1 MDFISWAQIALIC
14 FLGAISPGPSLAMV
28 VSNTVSRGKLYGSIT
43 GIFHAFG
50 IVIWAMLTV
59 VGISAV
65 VLSSKSVMTVSQVI
79 GACLILYVGY
89 RTYKTNPKTQSE
101 KTADSGSF
109 QTNLGK
115 AALEGFVISLMNP
128 KIALFFLARI
138 PSFLSILLPRPP
150 KRPIPSFLSIL
161 LPMPPDASR
170 RHPNGPFPHFRL
182 WHCQAGL
189 GLVNFCKMHDFLC
202 LDKKYFMCGNVRG
215 RGTT

>member
-101 KTADSGSF
+101 KTADSGLS
-109 QTNLGK
+109 QTNLSK

-128 KIALFFLARI
+128 KIALFFLAIFSHFVDTNSNWVEICIMGLTAGIIDGVWYTAVAIAVGNAKVI
-138 PSFLSILLPRPP
+138 PVIEGNSSAILKISGILLTL
-150 KRPIPSFLSIL
+150 IALYLLISSIISL
-161 LPMPPDASR
+161 
-170 RHPNGPFPHFRL
+170 F
-182 WHCQAGL
+182 
-189 GLVNFCKMHDFLC
+189 
-202 LDKKYFMCGNVRG
+202 
-215 RGTT
+215 

>member
-65 VLSSKSVMTVSQVI
+65 VLSSKSVMTTSQVI

-101 KTADSGSF
+101 KTADSGLS
-109 QTNLGK
+109 QTNLSK

-128 KIALFFLARI
+128 KIALFFLAIFSHFVDTNSNWVEICIMGLTAGIIDGVWYTAVAIAVGNAKVI
-138 PSFLSILLPRPP
+138 PVIEGNSSAILKISGILLTL
-150 KRPIPSFLSIL
+150 IALYLLISSITSL
-161 LPMPPDASR
+161 
-170 RHPNGPFPHFRL
+170 F
-182 WHCQAGL
+182 
-189 GLVNFCKMHDFLC
+189 
-202 LDKKYFMCGNVRG
+202 
-215 RGTT
+215 

>member
-59 VGISAV
+59 VGISPV

-101 KTADSGSF
+101 KTADSSSS

-128 KIALFFLARI
+128 KIALFFLAIFSHFVDTNSSWAEICITGLTAGIIDGVWYTAVAIAVGNAKVI
-138 PSFLSILLPRPP
+138 PVIEGNSSAILKISGILLTL
-150 KRPIPSFLSIL
+150 IALYLLISSIISL
-161 LPMPPDASR
+161 
-170 RHPNGPFPHFRL
+170 F
-182 WHCQAGL
+182 
-189 GLVNFCKMHDFLC
+189 
-202 LDKKYFMCGNVRG
+202 
-215 RGTT
+215 

>member
-101 KTADSGSF
+101 KTTDSGSS

-128 KIALFFLARI
+128 KIALFFLAIFSHFVDTNSSWAEICIMGLTAGIIDGVWYTAVAIAVGNAKVI
-138 PSFLSILLPRPP
+138 PVIEGNSSAILKISGILLTL
-150 KRPIPSFLSIL
+150 IALYLLISSIISL
-161 LPMPPDASR
+161 
-170 RHPNGPFPHFRL
+170 F
-182 WHCQAGL
+182 
-189 GLVNFCKMHDFLC
+189 
-202 LDKKYFMCGNVRG
+202 
-215 RGTT
+215 